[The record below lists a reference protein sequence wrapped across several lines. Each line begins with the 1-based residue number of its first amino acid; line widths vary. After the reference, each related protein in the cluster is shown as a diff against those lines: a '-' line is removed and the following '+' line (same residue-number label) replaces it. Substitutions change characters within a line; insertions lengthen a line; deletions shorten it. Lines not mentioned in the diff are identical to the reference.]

1 MTTPNTIPLTYNG
14 YIQQIAN
21 MAVLG
26 TQIVNGVY
34 QGVDSYFNTVVPQM
48 LNYAELRIQRDV
60 DLLPSLTSNSYTLS
74 SGANVLQLSVN
85 DFVTIQTVQLNNS
98 GTLTPL
104 IPTSK
109 EYIQNVWGNSGST
122 GVPQYFAMIGGDL
135 VTGGDVYNN
144 ILFGPYANA
153 TYPVTI
159 FGTIRTPT
167 LYANSASTPLFTTPT
182 LTTTGNG
189 ATATV
194 TFAAQSA
201 APVAGTLITI
211 SGVTPTAYNGT
222 WTVLS
227 SSTTSVTFA
236 SSATGTQTAAGTI
249 SYASTT
255 ANTGTTFIST
265 YLPDLLVQASMIYI
279 SQYQRNFLPTSNDPQ
294 MPGSYEAQYQALL
307 KGAMI
312 EESRKKFQADAWSAM
327 SPAPV
332 ATPARGP

>member
-1 MTTPNTIPLTYNG
+1 MTAPNTTPMTYNG
-14 YIQQIAN
+14 YIQQIAT
-21 MAVLG
+21 MAVVG
-26 TQIVNGVY
+26 SQVVNGVY
-34 QGVDSYFNTVVPQM
+34 QGVDPYFNTIIPQM

-60 DLLPSLTSNSYTLS
+60 DLLPSLTSNTYSLS
-74 SGANVLQLSVN
+74 SGSNTLQLSVN
-85 DFVTIQTVQLNNS
+85 DFVTVQTVQLNNS
-98 GTLTPL
+98 GTIVPL

-109 EYIQNVWGNSGST
+109 EYIQNVWANSSST
-122 GVPQYFAMIGGDL
+122 GIPQYFAMVGGDL
-135 VTGGDVYNN
+135 STGGDVYNN

-153 TYPVTI
+153 TYPLTV

-167 LYANSASTPLFTTPT
+167 LYSNSATTPLFTTAT
-182 LTTTGNG
+182 LSTSGNG

-222 WTVLS
+222 WTILS
-227 SSTTSVTFA
+227 STTTSVTFA
-236 SSATGTQTAAGTI
+236 SSATGTQTAAGVI

-279 SQYQRNFLPTSNDPQ
+279 SQYQRNFMPTSNDPQ
-294 MPGSYEAQYQALL
+294 MPGSYEAQYQTLL
-307 KGAMI
+307 KGAMV
-312 EESRKKFQADAWSAM
+312 EESRKKFQANAWSAM

-332 ATPARGP
+332 STPARGP